1 MYRGLL
7 DPPAP
12 YEPVM
17 TGSTEITVISRVSVI
32 PHTQTAVI
40 RVLESVSVALVT
52 AGSRA
57 ANHVR
62 RQITETNAKNSVTA

>member
-1 MYRGLL
+1 MFQGLL

-17 TGSTEITVISRVSVI
+17 IGSTEITVISRVSVT
-32 PHTQTAVI
+32 PHMQTAVI

-52 AGSRA
+52 AESRA
-57 ANHVR
+57 ANLVR
-62 RQITETNAKNSVTA
+62 RQITETNARNSATA